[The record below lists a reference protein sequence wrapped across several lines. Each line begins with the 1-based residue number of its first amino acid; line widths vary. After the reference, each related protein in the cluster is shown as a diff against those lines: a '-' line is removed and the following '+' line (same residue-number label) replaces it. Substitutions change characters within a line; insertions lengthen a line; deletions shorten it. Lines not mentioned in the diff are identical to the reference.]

1 MEKDTITQVENDERF
16 AWFNGNN
23 KISIGTIDLNEDILS
38 DVPDYIQFDII
49 KALKLR
55 NQLNVAINDYL
66 ETIKELDENN

>member
-1 MEKDTITQVENDERF
+1 MTQVEKDERL
-16 AWFNGNN
+16 AWFNANN
-23 KISIGTIDLNEDILS
+23 KISIGTIDLDDES

-49 KALKLR
+49 KAMKLR

>member
-1 MEKDTITQVENDERF
+1 MEKDTTTQVENDERF

-66 ETIKELDENN
+66 ETINENN

>member
-1 MEKDTITQVENDERF
+1 MEKDTTTQVENDERF

>member
-38 DVPDYIQFDII
+38 DVPDYIQFDLI
-49 KALKLR
+49 KAMKLR

>member
-1 MEKDTITQVENDERF
+1 VFCN
-16 AWFNGNN
+16 
-23 KISIGTIDLNEDILS
+23 ILS

>member
-1 MEKDTITQVENDERF
+1 MEKDTTTQVENDERF

-38 DVPDYIQFDII
+38 DVPDYIQFDLI
-49 KALKLR
+49 KAMKLR

>member
-1 MEKDTITQVENDERF
+1 MTQVENDERF

-66 ETIKELDENN
+66 EKIKELDENN

>member
-1 MEKDTITQVENDERF
+1 MEKDTTTQVENDERF

-49 KALKLR
+49 KAMKLR

>member
-1 MEKDTITQVENDERF
+1 MEKDTMIQVENDKRF
-16 AWFNGNN
+16 AWFNANN
-23 KISIGTIDLNEDILS
+23 KISIGTIDLDNES

-49 KALKLR
+49 KAMKLR

>member
-1 MEKDTITQVENDERF
+1 MEKDTTTKVENDERF

-49 KALKLR
+49 KAMKLR

>member
-1 MEKDTITQVENDERF
+1 MEKDTTTQVENDERF

-23 KISIGTIDLNEDILS
+23 KISIGTIDLDDES

-49 KALKLR
+49 KAMKLR